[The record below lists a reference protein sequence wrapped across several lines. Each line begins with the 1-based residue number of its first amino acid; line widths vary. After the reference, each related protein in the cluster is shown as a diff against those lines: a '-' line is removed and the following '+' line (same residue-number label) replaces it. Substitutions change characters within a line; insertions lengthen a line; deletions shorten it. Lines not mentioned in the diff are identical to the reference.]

1 MYTSIMQDSNIRK
14 LLADSAQHSV
24 AISKKAYK
32 VSKQSGFISA
42 VGAIDIYCGIR
53 EEEYKCEDTVSL
65 MRSYKAGKGEG
76 SKTDHKLEK
85 FRQLLLAELEIDD
98 DQ

>member
-42 VGAIDIYCGIR
+42 VGAIAIYCGIR
-53 EEEYKCEDTVSL
+53 EK
-65 MRSYKAGKGEG
+65 M
-76 SKTDHKLEK
+76 
-85 FRQLLLAELEIDD
+85 I
-98 DQ
+98 